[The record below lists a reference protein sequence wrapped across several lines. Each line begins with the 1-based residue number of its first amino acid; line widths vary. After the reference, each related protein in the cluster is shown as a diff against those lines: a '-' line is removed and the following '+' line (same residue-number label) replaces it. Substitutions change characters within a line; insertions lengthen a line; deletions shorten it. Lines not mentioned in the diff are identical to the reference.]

1 MTRFLI
7 AVACTILMLAGCG
20 GTEPGDGTAADEKT
34 PDRVTG
40 VILEIESESLE
51 EVTSFRLKVGDVTYE
66 IFIADDIDY
75 GFPLGHL
82 QEHLSTA
89 EPVTVD
95 LEVREDDRLYALTI
109 EDV

>member
-1 MTRFLI
+1 MTRHAGLI
-7 AVACTILMLAGCG
+7 VALLLFAGCG
-20 GTEPGDGTAADEKT
+20 GSDGNSSAGDA

-51 EVTSFRLKVGDVTYE
+51 EVTSFRLKEGDITYE
-66 IFIADDIDY
+66 IFVADDVEY

-89 EPVTVD
+89 EPVSVD
-95 LEVREDDRLYALTI
+95 LEVREERLYALTI
-109 EDV
+109 EDA

>member
-1 MTRFLI
+1 MTRFSMAL
-7 AVACTILMLAGCG
+7 ACALLALAGCG
-20 GTEPGDGTAADEKT
+20 GTEPGDGAAAEKA

-51 EVTSFRLKVGDVTYE
+51 EVTSFTLKDGDVTYE

-89 EPVTVD
+89 EPVAVD
-95 LEVREDDRLYALTI
+95 LEVRDDDRLYALTI
-109 EDV
+109 EDT